1 MVRKRLT
8 LSGLKKGDEGF
19 GIRLFVIGLDV
30 KYIPLT
36 PGQLVFEGEDTFRN
50 WFTVMTTILGYQFEN
65 KEPLTLGDV
74 AQAYDASDNIDK
86 WLY

>member
-1 MVRKRLT
+1 M
-8 LSGLKKGDEGF
+8 
-19 GIRLFVIGLDV
+19 
-30 KYIPLT
+30 PLT
-36 PGQLVFEGEDTFRN
+36 PGHLVFAGEDTFRN
-50 WFTVMTTILGYQFEN
+50 WFKVMTTILGYQFEN